1 MADHLIAEFDFCQTD
16 LGCWLRKKH
25 WMIFSKPFN
34 SGPVCLWLIGLKDG
48 FKSPLPS
55 PCA

>member
-16 LGCWLRKKH
+16 LSCWLRKKH

-34 SGPVCLWLIGLKDG
+34 SGPVCLWLIALKDG
-48 FKSPLPS
+48 FKSPLLS
-55 PCA
+55 P